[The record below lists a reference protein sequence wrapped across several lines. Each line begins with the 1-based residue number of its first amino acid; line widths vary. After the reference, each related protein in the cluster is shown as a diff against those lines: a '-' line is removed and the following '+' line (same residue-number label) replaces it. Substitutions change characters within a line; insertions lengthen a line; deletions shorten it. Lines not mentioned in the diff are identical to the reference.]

1 HRLLRRSLGNR
12 HGVPLR
18 HYFVLHVFRGTL
30 ERAFHGAQSRC
41 KGLKFTRF
49 RKGLFVGSRRHVA
62 NPCPVPSP
70 VSVPV
75 PDPQRARARTRA
87 SELSKPIAAV
97 NATPAAHAIG
107 LAAVM
112 TGGSYVG

>member
-1 HRLLRRSLGNR
+1 MG
-12 HGVPLR
+12 
-18 HYFVLHVFRGTL
+18 HYFVLHVFRGPL
-30 ERAFHGAQSRC
+30 ERVFHGAQPRC
-41 KGLKFTRF
+41 EGLELTRF

-62 NPCPVPSP
+62 NPKSEIPNTKSEILPCPSDFEFRI
-70 VSVPV
+70 S
-75 PDPQRARARTRA
+75 DFPQVL
-87 SELSKPIAAV
+87 SEPIAAV